1 MQTWT
6 EHTTAEGR
14 KYWYNN
20 FSKTSTWEKPEELL
34 TEVEK
39 ALKECEWQE
48 FTSPEGK
55 KYYSHKSTKESKWEM
70 PEEYKGKRAHS
81 RHIFCQQVFK
91 VNRNMVLEL
100 LQKGQQAEAAKQQ

>member
-1 MQTWT
+1 M
-6 EHTTAEGR
+6 
-14 KYWYNN
+14 
-20 FSKTSTWEKPEELL
+20 

-48 FTSPEGK
+48 FTTPEGK

-70 PEEYKGKRAHS
+70 PEEYKGKRAESHHS
-81 RHIFCQQVFK
+81 FCQQVLK
-91 VNRNMVLEL
+91 ADRLMVLES